1 MCGIAGL
8 IDPTRQN
15 LDPSWIA
22 AMTSTLAPRGP
33 DGQGFW
39 SAPGVA
45 LGHRRLAV
53 VDLSAAAAQPLGN
66 EDGSVQVVCN
76 GEIYNF
82 QELRAEL
89 AGRGHVFRSQGDTEV
104 LVHGYEEWG
113 DDLLDHID
121 GMFAFAL
128 WDARGRRLL
137 AARDRMGKK
146 PFYFASLARA
156 GAPPLFAFASELK
169 ALVPLP
175 GFDRGIDPEALARY
189 LVHEYVPPP
198 HSIFRGARK
207 LAAGERL
214 RLTIKDDGA
223 PEPRI
228 DRYWDL
234 SFAPEPC
241 ALSDDEAAARLR
253 ELLLAAVR
261 RRLVADVPVG
271 IFLSGGIDSST
282 VAALATAAAGPEHVR
297 TFSVGFAEGS
307 FDESGHARQVAGYL
321 GTQHREERLDAAAL
335 LDILPAVGDFLD
347 EPFADASVVPTYL
360 LSRFTRRH
368 VTVALGGDG
377 GDELFAGYQTFLAE
391 AWGRLYFDHT
401 PAPVRGALAAAAR
414 WLPARTDYFSLD
426 FKVNQFLQG
435 GLLPGPLRHQRWLAS
450 FLPEQLPALLAPD
463 LARALPGDP
472 LAAVE
477 ERGCRGPATSAWD
490 RLLDFYARFYLP
502 DDVNTKVD
510 RAAGAVGLEVRAPFL
525 DTAVV
530 EFACRLPARMRL
542 RWRSPKYLVKHAMR
556 GRLPDRILRRRKQG
570 FAVPVAAWMREALA
584 PAVRDELAPE
594 KLRREGLF
602 APDFVAGLVEEH
614 LAGRRDRRKALWTL
628 YVFER
633 WLARWG
639 SSSPTRCASSS

>member
-8 IDPTRQN
+8 IAHRSAS

-22 AMTSTLAPRGP
+22 GMMSALAPRGP
-33 DGQGFW
+33 DGQGCW

-53 VDLSAAAAQPLGN
+53 IDLSDAAAQPLGN
-66 EDGSVQVVCN
+66 EDGSVQVVFN

-82 QELRAEL
+82 QELRADL
-89 AGRGHVFRSQGDTEV
+89 AGRGHIFRSRGDTEV

-113 DDLLDHID
+113 DDVLKRID
-121 GMFAFAL
+121 GMFAFVL
-128 WDARGRRLL
+128 WDARRRRLL

-146 PFYFASLARA
+146 PLYFASIARP
-156 GAPPLFAFASELK
+156 GAPPVFALASELK
-169 ALVPLP
+169 ALLTLP
-175 GFDRGIDPEALARY
+175 GFDRAIDTEALCRY

-198 HSIFRGARK
+198 QSIFLGARK

-214 RLTIKDDGA
+214 RLEVREDGVI
-223 PEPRI
+223 EPRI

-234 SFAPEPC
+234 SFAPEPGR
-241 ALSDDEAAARLR
+241 LGDDEAAARLV
-253 ELLLAAVR
+253 ELLREAVR

-271 IFLSGGIDSST
+271 IFLSGGIDSSS
-282 VAALATAAAGPEHVR
+282 VAALAAEVAGPSNVH
-297 TFSVGFAEGS
+297 TFSIGFSEGS
-307 FDESGHARQVAGYL
+307 FDESDHARRVAGLL
-321 GTQHREERLDAAAL
+321 GTHHREERLDARAL

-347 EPFADASVVPTYL
+347 EPFADASIVPTYL

-391 AWGRLYFDHT
+391 AWGRLFFDHA
-401 PAPVRGALAAAAR
+401 PAGLRSAAAVVAR
-414 WLPARTDYFSLD
+414 WLPARSSYFSLD

-435 GLLPGPLRHQRWLAS
+435 GDAPGPKRHQRWLAS
-450 FLPEQLPALLAPD
+450 FLPEQLPSLLAPG
-463 LARALPGDP
+463 LARALTGDP

-477 ERGCRGPATSAWD
+477 ERARRGPAFAAWD

-510 RAAGAVGLEVRAPFL
+510 RASGAVGLEVRAPFL
-525 DTAVV
+525 DTALVD
-530 EFACRLPARMRL
+530 FACRLPPRMRM
-542 RWRSPKYLVKHAMR
+542 RWRSPKYILKHAMR
-556 GRLPDRILRRRKQG
+556 GRLPDAILHRRKQG
-570 FAVPVAAWMREALA
+570 FAVPVAGWMREALA
-584 PAVRDELAPE
+584 PALREELAPD

-602 APDFVAGLVEEH
+602 DPAFVAGLLDDH
-614 LAGRRDRRKALWTL
+614 LLGRRDRRKALWTL

-639 SSSPTRCASSS
+639 SVR